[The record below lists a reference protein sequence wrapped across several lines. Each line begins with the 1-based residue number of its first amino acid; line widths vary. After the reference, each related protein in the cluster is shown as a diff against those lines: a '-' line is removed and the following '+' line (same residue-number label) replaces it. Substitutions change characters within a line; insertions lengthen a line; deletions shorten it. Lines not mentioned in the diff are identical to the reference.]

1 MSDVSPPASPT
12 VPFDPAAQGWEP
24 VASAAFGQLV
34 GPIWQRDEGAGLRF
48 GLIVAKKHANR
59 AGNLHGGM
67 LMTMA
72 DQAMAFTARKATGKQ
87 HATMEL
93 HIHFVG
99 VVKLGEFVE
108 ARAEVV
114 RATRSVVFL
123 ETKMFVG
130 DRLVAAANGIWK
142 IIGAP

>member
-1 MSDVSPPASPT
+1 MNDKPITAET
-12 VPFDPAAQGWEP
+12 KTLDPAADGWQLVDNTP
-24 VASAAFGQLV
+24 FGDLV
-34 GPIWQRDEGAGLRF
+34 GPIWRRDTPELRWAF
-48 GLIVAKKHANR
+48 VVEAKHLNR
-59 AGNLHGGM
+59 SGNLHGGM

>member
-1 MSDVSPPASPT
+1 
-12 VPFDPAAQGWEP
+12 
-24 VASAAFGQLV
+24 
-34 GPIWQRDEGAGLRF
+34 
-48 GLIVAKKHANR
+48 
-59 AGNLHGGM
+59 
-67 LMTMA
+67 
-72 DQAMAFTARKATGKQ
+72 
-87 HATMEL
+87 MEL